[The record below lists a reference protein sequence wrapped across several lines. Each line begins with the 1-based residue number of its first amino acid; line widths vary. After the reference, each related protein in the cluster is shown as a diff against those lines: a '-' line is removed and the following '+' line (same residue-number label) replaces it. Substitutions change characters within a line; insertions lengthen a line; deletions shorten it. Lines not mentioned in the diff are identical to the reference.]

1 MDKVIF
7 EDLPSTKTPISS
19 SNLNKM
25 QSNIEKSAV
34 IISAIEPTTSE
45 RVWIKK
51 SKNKFNK
58 NNMFVGFRFGS
69 DGSLFADSAY
79 SATIYEEVEPSTNYI
94 ANWVLETREC
104 ICYYDKNKKFIARNT
119 GDKQFTT
126 PANCRYIRASRLST
140 AISSAQIEQGTQT
153 TSYEAYVEP
162 KIYLKNDNG
171 IFEEFVKNEDTGW
184 IPLTVG
190 SNFVNFSWMPLAYRK
205 IGNVVYIHGGGTL
218 DTSIS
223 KDIVQLPT
231 NCIPRSNIQQCCLYN
246 SGTTI
251 QNISINS
258 SGLMS
263 LLATNKLDTTKIELT
278 INMSFVAG

>member
-1 MDKVIF
+1 MDKMIF

-34 IISAIEPTTSE
+34 IISALEPTTSE
-45 RVWIKK
+45 KVWIKK

-69 DGSLFADSAY
+69 DGFLIADSNY
-79 SATIYEEVEPSTNYI
+79 SATRFEEVEPSTNYI
-94 ANWVLETREC
+94 ANWTLETREC
-104 ICYYDKNKKFIARNT
+104 ICYYDENKKFISRNV
-119 GDKQFTT
+119 GDEQFTT

-140 AISSAQIEQGTQT
+140 GTSSAQIEQGTQT
-153 TSYEAYVEP
+153 TSYEAHVEP

-190 SNFVNFSWMPLAYRK
+190 SNFTNFSWMPLAYRK

-231 NCIPRSNIQQCCLYN
+231 DCIPRSNIQHCCLYN

-251 QNISINS
+251 QNISITS
-258 SGLMS
+258 SGLMT
-263 LLATNKLDTTKIELT
+263 LLSTGSTSSKIELT